1 MRRDC
6 NGGQSIEIL
15 EESCDEDDDLD
26 KILALSTPFRRI
38 DGESDCYVKDRPVCR
53 SEFQSLGFF
62 PESQTDNGHNDSTNM
77 LMCNFTIFF
86 WNFDPFTHAPSLE
99 LSPNKNICLLFYRG
113 NV

>member
-6 NGGQSIEIL
+6 DGGQSIEIL

-38 DGESDCYVKDRPVCR
+38 DGECNCYVKDRPVCR

-77 LMCNFTIFF
+77 LMCNFTNFF
-86 WNFDPFTHAPSLE
+86 GILTHAPSLG
-99 LSPNKNICLLFYRG
+99 LSPNKNICLLFDRG